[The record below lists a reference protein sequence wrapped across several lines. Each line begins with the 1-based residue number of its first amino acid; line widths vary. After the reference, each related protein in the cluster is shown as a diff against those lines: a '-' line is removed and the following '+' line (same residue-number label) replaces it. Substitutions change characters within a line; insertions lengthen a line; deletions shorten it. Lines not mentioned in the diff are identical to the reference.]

1 MHPNSPST
9 EDRLQGL
16 LLGAAMG
23 DALGLPSE
31 GLTRGR
37 IARLWPGPL
46 RHRFIAGRGMGSDD
60 TEHLVF
66 TTLSLLR
73 ARGDVELFQTTLA
86 GHLKRWLLLFPAG
99 VGLATARSIIKLW
112 MGWKPGKN
120 GVFSAGNGPGM
131 RSSII
136 GAFFARDP
144 ALMQQFV
151 AASTRL
157 THTDPKALTGA
168 HSLAQAAAWILSGN
182 EHAADLFKSW
192 SSLSSDA
199 EWLHAVKLMQSSLI
213 ANRSVSD
220 LAIELGSAQR
230 VSGYIYRSVP
240 VALYAWLRHRGDF
253 TATLTEV
260 VHCGGDTDTTGAM
273 AGALA
278 GLDVGIGG
286 IPSGWIQGWCDW
298 PVTRSYLLD
307 LGRIMARAP
316 ETVPPG
322 SRPSFPSWIQVLPR
336 NLGFLLVVLF
346 HGFRRLFPPY

>member
-73 ARGDVELFQTTLA
+73 ARSDVELFQATLA

-99 VGLATARSIIKLW
+99 VGLATARSILKLW
-112 MGWKPGKN
+112 LGWKPGNN

-151 AASTRL
+151 ATSTRL

-220 LAIELGSAQR
+220 LAIELGFRIYLSQR
-230 VSGYIYRSVP
+230 ASRPLRLASPPGRLHSHPHRSRP
-240 VALYAWLRHRGDF
+240 LWRRHGHDRGDGRCPRRTRCWNRRYSF
-253 TATLTEV
+253 RV
-260 VHCGGDTDTTGAM
+260 DP
-273 AGALA
+273 
-278 GLDVGIGG
+278 GLV
-286 IPSGWIQGWCDW
+286 
-298 PVTRSYLLD
+298 
-307 LGRIMARAP
+307 
-316 ETVPPG
+316 
-322 SRPSFPSWIQVLPR
+322 
-336 NLGFLLVVLF
+336 
-346 HGFRRLFPPY
+346 